1 MIEKLKN
8 KILAVKEQRDKLL
21 SENAILK
28 NENDK
33 LNILIEQ
40 SNSKRIK
47 AINKI
52 NSLIKT
58 LNSLTYKNKN

>member
-52 NSLIKT
+52 NSLIKI
-58 LNSLTYKNKN
+58 LKSLTYKNKN